1 MGFSLPDVIIV
12 IAYLVGVAVFGV
24 LAGRAKTAGSI
35 DDYFLGSRRI
45 PWWAVCFAI
54 VATETSTLTFISI
67 PGVAYVSNLNFLQLT
82 FGYIAGRIVIA
93 AVFLPAYYH
102 GKLATAY
109 ALLGKRF
116 GPAMRNAASGVFMI
130 TRLLADGVR
139 LYATAIPIKLITGI
153 EYPSA
158 IAITA
163 IVTLLYT
170 YVGGVRSVI
179 WMDVVQMFIYLGG
192 AVAAIVTIL
201 GQLPEGLASVWNAGW
216 ASQKLDVLRTGF
228 DLDAAAFFSTPYT
241 LLGSL
246 LGGMFLSMASH
257 GTDHLI
263 VQRLL
268 TTPSLKDSQ
277 RAIVVSGVIVM
288 AQFAVFLL
296 IGVLLY
302 AFYGG
307 EKMDPN
313 EVFSMYIIHH
323 LPSGVG
329 GLIVAGMLAAAMS
342 TLAGSMN
349 ALASATMFD
358 FVKPYVLHRG
368 DVQREMVLSRFTTFV
383 WCALI
388 IGSAMVFM
396 NTSRTV
402 VELALGIAS
411 FTYGGLLG
419 AFLLGVLF
427 QRVEQRAALTG
438 FVAGIAAMVAVVYLT
453 TIAWTW
459 YTVIGSFITIAVGL
473 LASRLFNSRLSPS
486 HNPGTL

>member
-1 MGFSLPDVIIV
+1 MGFSLPDAIIV
-12 IAYLVGVAVFGV
+12 IVYLVGVALFGIF
-24 LAGRAKTAGSI
+24 AGRAKTAGSI
-35 DDYFLGSRRI
+35 NDYFLGSRRI

-82 FGYIAGRIVIA
+82 FGYIVGRIVIA
-93 AVFLPAYYH
+93 TVFLPAYYH
-102 GKLATAY
+102 GELATAY
-109 ALLGKRF
+109 AFLGKRF
-116 GPAMRNAASGVFMI
+116 GASMRNAASGVFMV

-153 EYPSA
+153 DYPSA

-163 IVTLLYT
+163 LVTLVYT
-170 YVGGVRSVI
+170 YIGGVRSVI

-192 AVAAIVTIL
+192 AVAAIVVIG
-201 GQLPEGLASVWNAGW
+201 GQLPEGLANIWSADWV
-216 ASQKLDVLRTGF
+216 SQKLDVVRLGF
-228 DLDAAAFFSTPYT
+228 DLDAATFFSTPYT
-241 LLGSL
+241 LFASVF
-246 LGGMFLSMASH
+246 GGMFLSMASH

-288 AQFAVFLL
+288 AQFAVFLF

-313 EVFSMYIIHH
+313 EVFPTYIIHH

-329 GLIVAGMLAAAMS
+329 GLIIAGLLAAAMS
-342 TLAGSMN
+342 TLAGSIN

-358 FVKPYVLHRG
+358 FVKRYILRRDDP
-368 DVQREMVLSRFTTFV
+368 QRELTLSRFTTFV

-388 IGSAMVFM
+388 VGSAMVFM
-396 NTSRTV
+396 NTPRTV

-427 QRVEQRAALTG
+427 KRVGQRAALVG
-438 FVAGIAAMVAVVYLT
+438 FVAGIAVMIAVVYLT

-459 YTVIGSFITIAVGL
+459 YTVIGSATTIVVGL
-473 LASRLFNSRLSPS
+473 IASRLSDPDLSQS
-486 HNPGTL
+486 QHLSIS

>member
-1 MGFSLPDVIIV
+1 MGFCLADVVIV
-12 IAYLVGVAVFGV
+12 IVYLVGVAIFGI
-24 LAGRAKTAGSI
+24 LAGKATTAGSI

-82 FGYIAGRIVIA
+82 FGYIIGRIVIA
-93 AVFLPAYYH
+93 AVFLPAYYR
-102 GKLATAY
+102 GALATAY

-116 GPAMRNAASGVFMI
+116 GSTMRNAASGVFMI

-153 EYPSA
+153 DYPSA
-158 IAITA
+158 IAVTA
-163 IVTLLYT
+163 VVTLLYT
-170 YVGGVRSVI
+170 YIGGVRSVI
-179 WMDVVQMFIYLGG
+179 WMDVVQMVIYLGG
-192 AVAAIVTIL
+192 AVAAIVVIL
-201 GQLPEGLASVWNAGW
+201 GQLPEGFASVWHAGW
-216 ASQKLDVLRTGF
+216 VSQKLDVIRIGL

-241 LLGSL
+241 FLASVI
-246 LGGMFLSMASH
+246 GGMFLSMASH

-277 RAIVVSGVIVM
+277 RAIVVSGGIVM
-288 AQFAVFLL
+288 VQFAVFLF

-302 AFYGG
+302 AFYAG
-307 EKMDPN
+307 EEMDPN
-313 EVFSMYIIHH
+313 EVFPIYIIHH
-323 LPSGVG
+323 LPSGVA
-329 GLIVAGMLAAAMS
+329 GLVLAGLLAAAMS
-342 TLAGSMN
+342 TLAGSIN

-358 FVKPYVLHRG
+358 FVKPYVLHSDDPR
-368 DVQREMVLSRFTTFV
+368 RELVLSRFTTFV

-427 QRVEQRAALTG
+427 KRVGQRAALTG
-438 FVAGIAAMVAVVYLT
+438 FVAGIAAMIAVVFLT
-453 TIAWTW
+453 PIAWTW
-459 YTVIGSFITIAVGL
+459 YTVIGSAVTIAVGL
-473 LASRLFNSRLSPS
+473 LASTLFDSRLSPS
-486 HNPGTL
+486 HNPNSV

>member
-277 RAIVVSGVIVM
+277 RAIVVSGVMVM